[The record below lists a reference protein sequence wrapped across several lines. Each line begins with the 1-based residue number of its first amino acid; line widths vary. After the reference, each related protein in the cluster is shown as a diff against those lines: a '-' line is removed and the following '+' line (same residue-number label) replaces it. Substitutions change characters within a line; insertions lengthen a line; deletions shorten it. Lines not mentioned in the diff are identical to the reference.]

1 MSVCQLPFSPLSKVV
16 NSDPT
21 IDVSELRIG
30 LYVYLDLRWFEHPFA
45 LSHFKIKTE
54 EQIRTIRGLGLKRV
68 RYSLDL
74 SDRESPDETA
84 APAEPSARDEVSP
97 VIAKAL
103 AAKKAMIERIRVQR
117 ASAARIEN
125 AFIVTASTIREVEK
139 NILTK
144 PAETVKSATLL
155 VNQISESILSAPELA
170 IHVMG
175 DMAGGEELYFHSLNV
190 TMLSL
195 MLARDL
201 GVPQEAVTALG
212 MGALF
217 HDIGRAEIPSRILL
231 KVEPLTQAELHLY
244 EQHCD
249 YGVTLGK
256 RLGFSPPVLAVI
268 HQHHEMFDGSGYPQR
283 LKGESINLL
292 ARIVGLANYYDE
304 LCNPVNIANA
314 LMPHEALSLM
324 FAKLRGKFDPRLLQL
339 LIRRLG
345 VYPPGTVVQLSNG
358 AMAMVATVNTGQ
370 PMKPILVVYD
380 ESVPRDEAI
389 LIDLSLESDLN
400 IAKAIKPALVPRH
413 VYNYLSPRKR
423 VSYYF
428 DACQGQ
434 EGTKK

>member
-54 EQIRTIRGLGLKRV
+54 EQIRTIRGLGLKQV
-68 RYSLDL
+68 RYSPDL

-84 APAEPSARDEVSP
+84 APAEQSARDEVSP

>member
-1 MSVCQLPFSPLSKVV
+1 V
-16 NSDPT
+16 NSDPV

-45 LSHFKIKTE
+45 LGHFKIKTE

-68 RYSLDL
+68 RYSPDL
-74 SDRESPDETA
+74 SDREGPEETA
-84 APAEPSARDEVSP
+84 PPANQPARDEVSP
-97 VIAKAL
+97 IIAQAL
-103 AAKKAMIERIRVQR
+103 AAKKVMIERIRVQR
-117 ASAARIEN
+117 DAAARIEN

-144 PAETVKSATLL
+144 PAETVKSANQL

-217 HDIGRAEIPSRILL
+217 HDVGRSEIPSRILL
-231 KVEPLTQAELHLY
+231 KVESLTQAEQHLY

-256 RLGFSPPVLAVI
+256 RLGFSPAVLAVI
-268 HQHHEMFDGSGYPQR
+268 HQHHEMFDGSGYPQH
-283 LKGESINLL
+283 LKGDSINLL

-358 AMAMVATVNTGQ
+358 AMAMVATVNTSQ

-389 LIDLSLESDLN
+389 LIDLSQDSDLN

-413 VYNYLSPRKR
+413 IYNYLSPRKR

-428 DACQGQ
+428 DASQGPD
-434 EGTKK
+434 GSKK

>member
-1 MSVCQLPFSPLSKVV
+1 V
-16 NSDPT
+16 NSDPS
-21 IDVSELRIG
+21 IDVSELRVG

-45 LSHFKIKTE
+45 LSHFKIKNE

-68 RYSLDL
+68 RYSPDL
-74 SDRESPDETA
+74 SDRESPDEPA
-84 APAEPSARDEVSP
+84 APVAPPAREEVSP
-97 VIAKAL
+97 IIVQAL
-103 AAKKAMIERIRVQR
+103 AAKKVMIERIRVQR
-117 ASAARIEN
+117 EAAARIEN

-139 NILTK
+139 NILAR
-144 PAETVKSATLL
+144 PAETIKSANRL

-170 IHVMG
+170 IYVMG

-201 GVPQEAVTALG
+201 GVPQEAAAALG

-217 HDIGRAEIPSRILL
+217 HDLGRAEIPSRILL
-231 KVEPLTQAELHLY
+231 KVGPLTQAEQHLY

-249 YGVTLGK
+249 YGVKLGK
-256 RLGFSPPVLAVI
+256 RLGFSPAILAII
-268 HQHHEMFDGSGYPQR
+268 HQHHEMVDGSGYPQH
-283 LKGESINLL
+283 LKGDSINLL

-304 LCNPVNIANA
+304 LCNPVDIANA

-324 FAKLRGKFDPRLLQL
+324 FARLRGKFDSRLLQL

-358 AMAMVATVNTGQ
+358 AMAMVATVNTSH

-389 LIDLSLESDLN
+389 LIDLSQDADLN

-428 DACQGQ
+428 DACQGLD
-434 EGTKK
+434 GSKK

>member
-1 MSVCQLPFSPLSKVV
+1 M

-21 IDVSELRIG
+21 IDVSQLRVG
-30 LYVYLDLRWFEHPFA
+30 LYVYLDLRWFDHPFA
-45 LSHFKIKTE
+45 LSHFKIKSE
-54 EQIRTIRGLGLKRV
+54 DQIKTIQGLKLKRV
-68 RYSLDL
+68 RYSPEL
-74 SDRESPDETA
+74 SDRESQEGDKPQP
-84 APAEPSARDEVSP
+84 APPEEPENEAVSP
-97 VIAKAL
+97 FISQAL

-117 ASAARIEN
+117 EAAARIEN

-144 PAETVKSATLL
+144 PEEAIRSANQLIT
-155 VNQISESILSAPELA
+155 QISESILTAPELA

-175 DMAGGEELYFHSLNV
+175 DMTGGEELYFHSLNV

-195 MLARDL
+195 MLARNL
-201 GVPQEAVTALG
+201 GVPQEAVSALG
-212 MGALF
+212 IGALF
-217 HDIGRAEIPSRILL
+217 HDIGRSEIPSRILL
-231 KVEPLTQAELHLY
+231 KTEPLTQAEQHLY

-249 YGVTLGK
+249 YGVALGK
-256 RLGFSPPVLAVI
+256 KLGFSPAALSI
-268 HQHHEMFDGSGYPQR
+268 IQQHHEMFDGSGYPR
-283 LKGESINLL
+283 HLKGDDIGLL

-304 LCNPVNIANA
+304 LCNPPNIAHA

-339 LIRRLG
+339 LIRQLG

-358 AMAMVATVNTGQ
+358 AVAMVATVNTGQ
-370 PMKPILVVYD
+370 PMKPILMVYD

-389 LIDLSLESDLN
+389 LIDLSLDSDLN

-413 VYNYLSPRKR
+413 IYNYLSPRKR

-428 DACQGQ
+428 DAKQGP
-434 EGTKK
+434 EGGKK

>member
-1 MSVCQLPFSPLSKVV
+1 M

-74 SDRESPDETA
+74 SDREHPDETA
-84 APAEPSARDEVSP
+84 APAEQSARDEVSP

-256 RLGFSPPVLAVI
+256 RLGFPPPVLAVI

>member
-1 MSVCQLPFSPLSKVV
+1 MS
-16 NSDPT
+16 SDPT
-21 IDVSELRIG
+21 IDVNELRIG
-30 LYVYLDLRWFEHPFA
+30 LYVYLDLRWFDHPFA

-54 EQIRTIRGLGLKRV
+54 EQIKTIRGLGLKRV
-68 RYSLDL
+68 RYSPDL
-74 SDRESPDETA
+74 SDHGRPDDR
-84 APAEPSARDEVSP
+84 APASEQKVADEVSP
-97 VIAKAL
+97 VIAQAL
-103 AAKKAMIERIRVQR
+103 AAKKAMIERIRKQR
-117 ASAARIEN
+117 EAAARIEN
-125 AFIVTASTIREVEK
+125 AFVVTATTIREVEK
-139 NILTK
+139 NVLTK
-144 PAETVKSATLL
+144 PAETLKSANQLIT
-155 VNQISESILSAPELA
+155 QISDSILSAPELA

-175 DMAGGEELYFHSLNV
+175 NMVGGEELYFHSLNV

-201 GVPQEAVTALG
+201 GVPQEAVNALG

-217 HDIGRAEIPSRILL
+217 HDLGRSEIPSRILL
-231 KVEPLTQAELHLY
+231 KMEPLTLAEQHLY

-256 RLGFSPPVLAVI
+256 KLGFSPAVLAI
-268 HQHHEMFDGSGYPQR
+268 IQQHHEMFDGSGYPQR
-283 LKGESINLL
+283 LKGDSINLM

-304 LCNPVNIANA
+304 LCNPHNIANA

-324 FAKLRGKFDPRLLQL
+324 FAKLRSKFDPRLLQL

-358 AMAMVATVNTGQ
+358 AMAMVATVNTHH
-370 PMKPILVVYD
+370 PMKPILIVYD

-389 LIDLSLESDLN
+389 LIDLSVDSELN

-413 VYNYLSPRKR
+413 IYDYLSPRKR

-428 DACQGQ
+428 DANHGQ
-434 EGTKK
+434 EGGRP

>member
-1 MSVCQLPFSPLSKVV
+1 MSVSHPPAKTV

-21 IDVSELRIG
+21 IDVNDLRIG
-30 LYVYLDLRWFEHPFA
+30 IYVYLDLRWFEHPFA
-45 LSHFKIKTE
+45 LGHFKIKSE

-68 RYSLDL
+68 RYSPDL
-74 SDRESPDETA
+74 SDRESREEA
-84 APAEPSARDEVSP
+84 VVPAEEPVKDEVSP
-97 VIAKAL
+97 VIAQAL
-103 AAKKAMIERIRVQR
+103 AAKKAMIERIHQQR
-117 ASAARIEN
+117 EAAARIEN
-125 AFIVTASTIREVEK
+125 AFIVTASTIRDVEK
-139 NILTK
+139 SILTR
-144 PAETVKSATLL
+144 PAETLKAANQL

-212 MGALF
+212 MGGLF
-217 HDIGRAEIPSRILL
+217 HDLGRAEIPSRILL
-231 KVEPLTQAELHLY
+231 KVEPLTPAEQHLY

-256 RLGFSPPVLAVI
+256 RLGFSPAVLAI
-268 HQHHEMFDGSGYPQR
+268 IQQHHEMFDGSGYPRR

-314 LMPHEALSLM
+314 LMPHEALSQM
-324 FAKLRGKFDPRLLQL
+324 FARLRGKFDPRLLQL

-358 AMAMVATVNTGQ
+358 AMAMVATVNTSQ
-370 PMKPILVVYD
+370 PMKPILVVYN

-389 LIDLSLESDLN
+389 LIDLSLDPDLN

-434 EGTKK
+434 EGAKK

>member
-1 MSVCQLPFSPLSKVV
+1 M
-16 NSDPT
+16 NSDPS
-21 IDVSELRIG
+21 IDVSELRVG

-45 LSHFKIKTE
+45 LSHFKIKNE

-68 RYSLDL
+68 RYSPDL
-74 SDRESPDETA
+74 SDRESPDEPA
-84 APAEPSARDEVSP
+84 APVAPPAREEVSP
-97 VIAKAL
+97 IIVQAL
-103 AAKKAMIERIRVQR
+103 AAKKVMIERIRVQR
-117 ASAARIEN
+117 EAAARIEN

-139 NILTK
+139 NILAK
-144 PAETVKSATLL
+144 PAETIKSANRL

-170 IHVMG
+170 IYVMG

-201 GVPQEAVTALG
+201 GVPQEAAAALG

-217 HDIGRAEIPSRILL
+217 HDLGRAEIPSRILL
-231 KVEPLTQAELHLY
+231 KVGPLTQAEQHLY

-249 YGVTLGK
+249 YGVKLGK
-256 RLGFSPPVLAVI
+256 RLGFSPAILAII
-268 HQHHEMFDGSGYPQR
+268 HQHHEMVDGSGYPQH
-283 LKGESINLL
+283 LKGDSINLL

-304 LCNPVNIANA
+304 LCNPVDIANA

-324 FAKLRGKFDPRLLQL
+324 FARLRGKFDSRLLQL

-358 AMAMVATVNTGQ
+358 AMAMVATVNTSH

-389 LIDLSLESDLN
+389 LIDLSQDADLN

-428 DACQGQ
+428 DACQGLD
-434 EGTKK
+434 GSKK

>member
-1 MSVCQLPFSPLSKVV
+1 M

-97 VIAKAL
+97 VIAQAL

>member
-1 MSVCQLPFSPLSKVV
+1 M
-16 NSDPT
+16 NSDPS
-21 IDVSELRIG
+21 IDVSELRVG

-45 LSHFKIKTE
+45 LSHFKIKNE

-68 RYSLDL
+68 RYSPDL
-74 SDRESPDETA
+74 SDRESPDEPA
-84 APAEPSARDEVSP
+84 APVAPPAREEVSP
-97 VIAKAL
+97 IIVQAL
-103 AAKKAMIERIRVQR
+103 AAKKVMIERIRVQR
-117 ASAARIEN
+117 EAAARIEN

-139 NILTK
+139 NILAR
-144 PAETVKSATLL
+144 PAETIKSANRL

-170 IHVMG
+170 IYVMG

-201 GVPQEAVTALG
+201 GVPQEAAAALG

-217 HDIGRAEIPSRILL
+217 HDLGRAEIPSRILL
-231 KVEPLTQAELHLY
+231 KVGPLTQAEQHLY

-249 YGVTLGK
+249 YGVKLGK
-256 RLGFSPPVLAVI
+256 RLGFSPAILAII
-268 HQHHEMFDGSGYPQR
+268 HQHHEMVDGSGYPQH
-283 LKGESINLL
+283 LKGDSINLL

-304 LCNPVNIANA
+304 LCNPVDIANA

-324 FAKLRGKFDPRLLQL
+324 FARLRGKFDSRLLQL

-358 AMAMVATVNTGQ
+358 AMAMVATVNTSH

-389 LIDLSLESDLN
+389 LIDLSQDADLN

-428 DACQGQ
+428 DACQGLD
-434 EGTKK
+434 GSKK